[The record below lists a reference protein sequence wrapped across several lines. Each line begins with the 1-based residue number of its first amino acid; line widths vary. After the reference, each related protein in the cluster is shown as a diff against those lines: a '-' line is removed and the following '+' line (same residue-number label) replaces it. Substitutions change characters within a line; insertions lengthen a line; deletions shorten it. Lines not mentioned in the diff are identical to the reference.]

1 MALLT
6 RLQLQDAVVLNPN
19 YYVLMESHLSFL
31 RTHQKTALINIS
43 GQAAE
48 KYTGD
53 FYGLL
58 DSLSIRKNHY
68 LILRLNGMYSS
79 TDYDGQ
85 QLEFLIPDEA
95 AVNRILT
102 TYRSIE
108 K

>member
-6 RLQLQDAVVLNPN
+6 RLQTQDAIVLNTD
-19 YYVLMESHLSFL
+19 YYVLIESHLSFL
-31 RTHQKTALINIS
+31 RSHQKTALINVS

-58 DSLSIRKNHY
+58 DSLSIKKNHY
-68 LILRLNGMYSS
+68 LIMRLNDLYSS
-79 TDYDGQ
+79 TDYDGK
-85 QLEFLIPDEA
+85 QLEFIIPDEV

-102 TYRSIE
+102 THRSIE